1 MCFKVSWHDRIL
13 AGVQK
18 FSSQRK
24 RLVAGWVWL
33 RCQKEMERK
42 INGLFVR
49 STFLWSPPPS
59 PSGRYPLMYRWS
71 PRTGRLIFFCASLLI
86 SVAWPGLWSGT
97 LIDGVGRRQQTAVDC
112 PFQTFPL
119 IHGHVCKAFY
129 STMRISEAKLWS
141 SLQST
146 CSTKMSIYVILW
158 RCLQSDNHS
167 FWLLSCLFVIW
178 VGH

>member
-1 MCFKVSWHDRIL
+1 MCFKVSWHGRFP

-24 RLVAGWVWL
+24 RLAAGWVWL

-71 PRTGRLIFFCASLLI
+71 PGTGRLIFLKPLCWLVWHGLSCGVGHWLMGWEGDSRLLLI
-86 SVAWPGLWSGT
+86 DL
-97 LIDGVGRRQQTAVDC
+97 
-112 PFQTFPL
+112 FKHFPL
-119 IHGHVCKAFY
+119 FMVMSSAKEKIKKKNTISLPSILLNNDNIRSKA
-129 STMRISEAKLWS
+129 LWTVPA
-141 SLQST
+141 QPK
-146 CSTKMSIYVILW
+146 CPYM
-158 RCLQSDNHS
+158 
-167 FWLLSCLFVIW
+167 
-178 VGH
+178 